1 MCVLLINFPLKHF
14 HGNEWESK
22 IPVKGGSFVI
32 IMFLI
37 LENILDIPDIFIT
50 FFLLALFHS
59 FMVFIM
65 ADTLDSGG
73 QEYNKMEISLTEFVK
88 LSY

>member
-1 MCVLLINFPLKHF
+1 MTFKSSNFTILEINSWCEEDNKHLVMHENLRGYLDIVLLWSIYHI
-14 HGNEWESK
+14 H
-22 IPVKGGSFVI
+22 
-32 IMFLI
+32 
-37 LENILDIPDIFIT
+37 

-65 ADTLDSGG
+65 ADTVDSGG

>member
-1 MCVLLINFPLKHF
+1 MNGFLYLANFYYYCYETILITL
-14 HGNEWESK
+14 
-22 IPVKGGSFVI
+22 
-32 IMFLI
+32 
-37 LENILDIPDIFIT
+37 
-50 FFLLALFHS
+50 FFLALFHS